1 MANSSTEKTRRMVG
15 LSILTALVVVLQ
27 LVASFVMVGTFP
39 LTLTLVPIV
48 IGSALYGPKAGA
60 WLGGVFGVVVLIMC
74 IIGVDKGGVI
84 LWNVNPILTA
94 VLCILKGALAGL
106 CAGLVYKAIA
116 RKNSLGGV
124 IGAAIVSPVV
134 NTGIFVVGLIVFFNP
149 TLIEW
154 AGAAGKDVIN
164 YILFGLTGVNFVI
177 ELVLNLVLSSVIE
190 RLIRY
195 RMKGA
200 A

>member
-27 LVASFVMVGTFP
+27 LVASFVLVGTFP
-39 LTLTLVPIV
+39 LTLTLVPVV
-48 IGSALYGPKAGA
+48 IGAALYGPKAGA

-74 IIGVDKGGVI
+74 IVGVDKGGVI

-106 CAGLVYKAIA
+106 CAGAIYKAIA
-116 RKNSLGGV
+116 RKNSFGGV

-134 NTGIFVVGLIVFFNP
+134 NTGTFIIGLTVFFNP
-149 TLIEW
+149 TLVEW
-154 AGAAGKDVIN
+154 AGADGKDVIN
-164 YILFGLTGVNFVI
+164 YILIVLVGVNFVI

>member
-15 LSILTALVVVLQ
+15 LSILTALVIVLQ
-27 LVASFVMVGTFP
+27 LVASFVLVGTFP
-39 LTLTLVPIV
+39 LTLTLVPVV
-48 IGSALYGPKAGA
+48 IGAALYGPKAGA

-74 IIGVDKGGVI
+74 IVGVDKGGVI

-106 CAGLVYKAIA
+106 CAGAIYKAIA
-116 RKNSLGGV
+116 RKNSFGGV

-134 NTGIFVVGLIVFFNP
+134 NTGTFIIGLTVFFNP
-149 TLIEW
+149 TLVEW

-164 YILFGLTGVNFVI
+164 YILIVLVGINFVI

>member
-15 LSILTALVVVLQ
+15 LSILTALVIVLQ
-27 LVASFVMVGTFP
+27 LVASFVLVGTFP
-39 LTLTLVPIV
+39 LTLTLVPVV
-48 IGSALYGPKAGA
+48 IGAALYGPKAGA

-74 IIGVDKGGVI
+74 IVGVDKVGVI

-106 CAGLVYKAIA
+106 CAGAIYKAIA
-116 RKNSLGGV
+116 RKNSFGGV

-134 NTGIFVVGLIVFFNP
+134 NTGTFIIGLTVFFNP
-149 TLIEW
+149 TLVEW

-164 YILFGLTGVNFVI
+164 YILIVLVGINFVI

>member
-27 LVASFVMVGTFP
+27 LVASFVLVGTFP
-39 LTLTLVPIV
+39 LTLTLVPVV
-48 IGSALYGPKAGA
+48 IGAALYGPKAGA

-74 IIGVDKGGVI
+74 IVGVDKGGVI

-106 CAGLVYKAIA
+106 CAGAIYKAIA
-116 RKNSLGGV
+116 RKNSFGGV

-134 NTGIFVVGLIVFFNP
+134 NTGTFIIGLTVFFNP
-149 TLIEW
+149 TLVEW

-164 YILFGLTGVNFVI
+164 YILIVLVGVNFVI

>member
-15 LSILTALVVVLQ
+15 LSILTALVIVLQ
-27 LVASFVMVGTFP
+27 LVASFVLVGTFP
-39 LTLTLVPIV
+39 LTLTLVPVV
-48 IGSALYGPKAGA
+48 IGAALYGPKAGA

-74 IIGVDKGGVI
+74 IVGVDKGGVI

-106 CAGLVYKAIA
+106 CAGAIYKAIA
-116 RKNSLGGV
+116 RKNSFGGV

-134 NTGIFVVGLIVFFNP
+134 NTGTFIIGLTVFFNP
-149 TLIEW
+149 TLVEW

-164 YILFGLTGVNFVI
+164 YILIVLVGVNFVI

>member
-27 LVASFVMVGTFP
+27 FVASFVLVGTFP
-39 LTLTLVPIV
+39 LTLTLVPVV
-48 IGSALYGPKAGA
+48 IGAALYGPKAGA

-74 IIGVDKGGVI
+74 IVGVDKGGVI

-106 CAGLVYKAIA
+106 CAGAVYKVIA
-116 RKNSLGGV
+116 RKNSFGGV

-134 NTGIFVVGLIVFFNP
+134 NTGTFIIGLTVFFNP
-149 TLIEW
+149 TLVEW

-164 YILFGLTGVNFVI
+164 YILIVLVGVNFVI

>member
-27 LVASFVMVGTFP
+27 LVASFVLVGTFP
-39 LTLTLVPIV
+39 LTLTLVPVV
-48 IGSALYGPKAGA
+48 IGAALYGPKAGA

-74 IIGVDKGGVI
+74 IVGVDKGGVI

-106 CAGLVYKAIA
+106 CAGAIYKAIA
-116 RKNSLGGV
+116 RKNSFGGV

-134 NTGIFVVGLIVFFNP
+134 NTGTFIIGLTVFFNP
-149 TLIEW
+149 TLVEW

-164 YILFGLTGVNFVI
+164 YILIALVGVNFVI

>member
-27 LVASFVMVGTFP
+27 FVASFVLVGTFP
-39 LTLTLVPIV
+39 LTLTLVPVV
-48 IGSALYGPKAGA
+48 IGAALYGPKSGA

-74 IIGVDKGGVI
+74 IVGVDKGGVI

-106 CAGLVYKAIA
+106 CAGAVYKAIA
-116 RKNSLGGV
+116 RKNSFAGV

-134 NTGIFVVGLIVFFNP
+134 NTGTFIIGLTVFFNP
-149 TLIEW
+149 TLVEW

-164 YILFGLTGVNFVI
+164 YILLVLVGVNFVI

>member
-15 LSILTALVVVLQ
+15 LSILTALVIVLQ
-27 LVASFVMVGTFP
+27 LVASFVLVGTFP
-39 LTLTLVPIV
+39 LTLTLVPVV
-48 IGSALYGPKAGA
+48 IGAALYGPKAGA

-106 CAGLVYKAIA
+106 CAGAIYKAIA
-116 RKNSLGGV
+116 RKNSFGGV

-134 NTGIFVVGLIVFFNP
+134 NTGTFIIGLTVFFNP
-149 TLIEW
+149 TLVEW

-164 YILFGLTGVNFVI
+164 YILIVLVGVNFVI